1 MVQEFRINSPLSP
14 NSLNGKIMDK
24 RNGRLAIIEQLLAD
38 GIRYMFGN
46 PGTVEEGL
54 LDSLSDYYP
63 EFEYI
68 LALQET
74 IAVATADGYA
84 RSTKKPAIVQLH
96 SGVGLG
102 NGIGMLYQAMRGHAP
117 LVVLSGEA
125 GTQYDAMDAQMAVDL
140 VSMAKPVTKWA
151 TRVVHPSS
159 LLRVLRRAIKI
170 AATPPMGPVFISLPM
185 DVLDAVNEEEI
196 VPTSIPLTRV
206 APEPEVITQAATMLA
221 TASNPLIIVG
231 DGVAYSDAQAEL
243 TRVAELIGAQVWGAD
258 SSESNMSAT
267 HPLFCGLLGHMFG
280 EVSSRIASQA
290 DVVLICGTYVFP
302 EVFPALSNVF
312 APTAKVIHIDLNA
325 YEIAK
330 NFPVDLG
337 LVSDPKVT
345 LAKLGTE
352 LAKTLTVEQQQLI
365 IQRTDRIA
373 ETNEQRLAA
382 QIEADKAVYDSVP
395 LHLSQFVEE
404 LASYLPPDAI
414 VFDEA
419 ITHSE
424 ELCRYIPPTKLG
436 DYFQTRGGS
445 LGVGI
450 PGAIGLK
457 LAHPDKTVV
466 GFTGDGGAMYTIQA
480 LWTAAHHNI
489 DAKFV
494 ICNNRSYR
502 ILKLN
507 ILHYWQEQQIPIHK
521 FPASFDLDHPEIKFD
536 ELARAMGVQAVRVE
550 TPKQIK
556 PAIERALAHD
566 GPFLIDLVIGSE
578 VPGLVTSHPALLTK

>member
-1 MVQEFRINSPLSP
+1 
-14 NSLNGKIMDK
+14 MDK
-24 RNGRLAIIEQLLAD
+24 RNGRSAIVEQLLAD
-38 GIRYMFGN
+38 NIRYMFGN
-46 PGTVEEGL
+46 PGTVEEGF
-54 LDSLSDYYP
+54 LDALSDYYP

-74 IAVATADGYA
+74 IAVASADGYA
-84 RSTKKPAIVQLH
+84 RVTKKPTVVQLH

-117 LVVLSGEA
+117 LVVLAGEA
-125 GTQYDAMDAQMAVDL
+125 GTQYDAMDAQMAADL

-151 TRVVHPSS
+151 TRVLHPSS

-170 AATPPMGPVFISLPM
+170 AATPPMGPVFVSLPM
-185 DVLDAVNEEEI
+185 DVLDAPNEEEV
-196 VPTSIPLTRV
+196 VPTSIPITRV
-206 APEPEVITQAATMLA
+206 APEPEEIVKVAALLA
-221 TASNPLIIVG
+221 TAAKPLIIVG
-231 DGVAYSDAQAEL
+231 DGVAYSNAQAEL

-258 SSESNMSAT
+258 SSEPNMSAV
-267 HPLFCGLLGHMFG
+267 HPLYGGLLGHMFG
-280 EVSSRIASQA
+280 ESSRRITSQA

-302 EVFPALSNVF
+302 EVFPALSEVF
-312 APTAKVIHIDLNA
+312 APSAKIVHIDLNT

-337 LVSDPKVT
+337 LLGDPKTT
-345 LAKLGTE
+345 LAKLAIALE
-352 LAKTLTVEQQQLI
+352 KTLTPEQKRLTCQKTTQIAEIKKQQL
-365 IQRTDRIA
+365 
-373 ETNEQRLAA
+373 NEQY
-382 QIEADKAVYDSVP
+382 EADRAVSDMVP
-395 LHLSQFVEE
+395 LHLSQFAEE
-404 LASYLPPDAI
+404 LAKQLPADAI

-424 ELCRYIPPTKLG
+424 ELCRYVPPTTIG
-436 DYFQTRGGS
+436 QYFQTRGGS

-450 PGAIGLK
+450 PGALGIK
-457 LAHPDKTVV
+457 LAHPDKIAIA
-466 GFTGDGGAMYTIQA
+466 FTGDGGAMYTIQA

-507 ILHYWQEQQIPIHK
+507 ILEYWQEQEIVPHE
-521 FPASFDLDHPEIKFD
+521 FPASFDLCHPALRFD

-550 TPKQIK
+550 TPEQIK
-556 PAIERALAHD
+556 PAIAQALFHN
-566 GPFLIDLVIGSE
+566 GPFLIDLVISGE
-578 VPGLVTSHPALLTK
+578 V